1 MNSLKST
8 KILVTSLIC
17 IITIVLCS
25 CNRTSFDSHNY
36 STTLELVGYESG
48 NSLAI
53 KYPSGEQAALVP
65 LEMATAGFP
74 GIADTRQDN
83 GDVQFHVFYGYNQK
97 RLHWAVICSGP
108 SLGFMNTN
116 VLLSEDGGKN
126 WSLVKA
132 APKELVRRGLDD
144 GTERLRGQLRETAQ
158 RGQASDYGG
167 DRIEDAAARGA
178 YQARRGI
185 ESLLKKKKSAKG
197 REQDGEIR
205 AADPPSPQEPP
216 ADLPPPEAPTDHPSP
231 HDPSPQER
239 PQIKT
244 REAVSTREGGE
255 RAGLSPGERM
265 KRTQIKTREAAVRDD
280 FHSDVQP
287 APQAGSELPQIRTR
301 ETAVRDIPADAGSAP
316 RVRLEPS
323 KIKMR
328 DTCIQGQPA
337 PAPEQPPQA
346 LVQGR

>member
-1 MNSLKST
+1 MVT
-8 KILVTSLIC
+8 IICEIIL
-17 IITIVLCS
+17 
-25 CNRTSFDSHNY
+25 
-36 STTLELVGYESG
+36 TLP
-48 NSLAI
+48 
-53 KYPSGEQAALVP
+53 K
-65 LEMATAGFP
+65 
-74 GIADTRQDN
+74 
-83 GDVQFHVFYGYNQK
+83 
-97 RLHWAVICSGP
+97 
-108 SLGFMNTN
+108 
-116 VLLSEDGGKN
+116 
-126 WSLVKA
+126 VKA

-197 REQDGEIR
+197 REQDGETR
-205 AADPPSPQEPP
+205 TADPPSPQEPP

-244 REAVSTREGGE
+244 REAVSTREDGE

-337 PAPEQPPQA
+337 PAPEQPPQPGA
-346 LVQGR
+346 SVLLKLFICGLDACVL